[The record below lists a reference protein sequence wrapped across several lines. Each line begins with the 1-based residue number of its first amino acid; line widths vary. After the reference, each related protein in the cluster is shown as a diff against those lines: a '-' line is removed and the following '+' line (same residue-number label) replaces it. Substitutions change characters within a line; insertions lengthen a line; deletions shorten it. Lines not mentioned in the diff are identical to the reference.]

1 MAAALFGAVHKDAVP
16 DPMVAM
22 QVVSVREEHGP
33 DQVKIKLWMQAASGR
48 EIPGGDTYARRADG
62 WAVSPISLRNAVV
75 LKTVLERL
83 DPATGDFI
91 PPKTPMPRS

>member
-1 MAAALFGAVHKDAVP
+1 M
-16 DPMVAM
+16 
-22 QVVSVREEHGP
+22 SVTEDHGP
-33 DQVKIKLWMQAASGR
+33 DQVKIKLWMRTASGR

-62 WAVSPISLRNAVV
+62 WAPSPIPLRNAAV

-91 PPKTPMPRS
+91 PPKTPAPRS